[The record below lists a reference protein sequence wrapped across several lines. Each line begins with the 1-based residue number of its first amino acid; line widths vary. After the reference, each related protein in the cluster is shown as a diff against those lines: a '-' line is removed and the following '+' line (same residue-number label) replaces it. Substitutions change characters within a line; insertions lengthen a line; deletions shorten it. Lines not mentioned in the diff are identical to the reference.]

1 MEVKGDVAN
10 LAARMTGQ
18 AQILP
23 GVFKARERLED
34 IARERLEDT
43 YRCSKTHCETK
54 PPPDRPPAT
63 LQRPMS
69 PLMQCESKAPGVEP
83 PEKKL
88 RTCSDSPPANTPGLS
103 PIREKTFQGVVTG
116 PEPRNSAVGRQRF
129 RPHFY
134 RPKFSGV
141 LCKSYV
147 FFDKV
152 MCGVPL
158 LFSST
163 FRLV

>member
-1 MEVKGDVAN
+1 MEVKGEVAT

-103 PIREKTFQGVVTG
+103 PIREKTFQG
-116 PEPRNSAVGRQRF
+116 GRDWAGA
-129 RPHFY
+129 
-134 RPKFSGV
+134 PKFSG
-141 LCKSYV
+141 
-147 FFDKV
+147 
-152 MCGVPL
+152 GPPT
-158 LFSST
+158 FSST
-163 FRLV
+163 FLPAEIQRCAV